1 MTVRDPSNRII
12 GGEGAAGTFYYAAT
26 TTGDYT
32 ITFQGTGPLVFGI
45 QVQAAPSNT
54 PSTIPATSITKR
66 ISFAREEISATVQ
79 GITGAVEADHW
90 VLAALAGQ
98 TMSVNLVLPTGKH
111 ATLVIYGADGTV
123 LLSDRASVMQW
134 SGLLPKTQDYFI
146 DAKPETGAVSYTLQ
160 VTVPPR

>member
-12 GGEGAAGTFYYAAT
+12 EGEGAAGTMYYTAT
-26 TTGDYT
+26 NTGDYT
-32 ITFQGTGPLVFGI
+32 ITFQGTGPLVFGV

-54 PSTIPATSITKR
+54 QSTIPATSVTKR
-66 ISFAREEISATVQ
+66 ISFARGEISATVQ
-79 GITGAVEADHW
+79 GTTGAVDADHW
-90 VLAALAGQ
+90 VLAAMAGQ
-98 TMSVNLVLPTGKH
+98 TMSVNLILPTGRR

-146 DAKPETGAVSYTLQ
+146 DVKPVTGAVSYTLK